1 MAGKV
6 SIGYTVVD
14 TNSKTV
20 ALTGNP
26 NKLIKGHSNA
36 YVNMTAT
43 SSIGA
48 AFDLDFLI
56 IRNGEKEQRV
66 EGAFNNVTSN
76 IFEFSAED
84 EYGNIG
90 TARYVAPMVD
100 YEDVTCQISNNAPD
114 GNGNMTVSCSGTW
127 FNGSFGAKTNTLKVE
142 YRYAVIGSSAYTDW
156 TSMGVVTSGN
166 SYVADA
172 YVSGLD
178 YQVAYDFE
186 VRATDELTSQPSNNG
201 VSGTPIFHWGKQ
213 DVTFE
218 VPVVFNSNTVGISYN
233 DLTDKPEIPDISN
246 MPNVE
251 ASAWDLYLFDCGNPS
266 YSARVGWYSRINNVV
281 TVGFYIK
288 ADISSGY
295 HANNVQIGR
304 LPYQTIISA
313 SGGGICSGTYTA
325 SDQNFQCFV
334 ADGLNHVISVRTQMC
349 NTTTSSNSPNYP
361 YNMSTEWHHLK
372 TSAGGCCYPVGGGE
386 ITLSGT
392 ITYLAA
398 L

>member
-1 MAGKV
+1 MAGTV

-14 TNSKTV
+14 ANSKTV

-48 AFDLDFLI
+48 AFDLDLLI
-56 IRNGEKEQRV
+56 IRNGEKHQRG
-66 EGAFNNVTSN
+66 EGVFNNVTSN

-100 YEDVTCQISNNAPD
+100 YENVTCQISNNAPD

-127 FNGSFGAKTNTLKVE
+127 FNGSFGTKTNTLKVE

-156 TSMGVVTSGN
+156 TSMGVFTSGN

-186 VRATDELTSQPSNNG
+186 VRATDELTSQSSNNG
-201 VSGTPIFHWGKQ
+201 VSGTPIFHWGKN

-218 VPVVFNSNTVGISYN
+218 VPVVFNSSAGGISYN

-246 MPNVE
+246 MPNVN
-251 ASAWDLYLFDCGNPS
+251 AHWWSPQLSGCGYPS
-266 YSARVGWYSRINNVV
+266 FSFRGGWYSKIGSVV
-281 TVGFYIK
+281 IVGFYIK
-288 ADISSGY
+288 ADISGGY
-295 HANNVQIGR
+295 HANNVIITG
-304 LPYQTIISA
+304 LPAESPLYLYPPIMPA
-313 SGGGICSGTYTA
+313 SGGGICSGAYTA
-325 SDQNFQCFV
+325 SDQNFQGFV
-334 ADGLNHVISVRTQMC
+334 AETSGEITARTQMC
-349 NTTTSSNSPNYP
+349 NTVPNAYD
-361 YNMSTEWHHLK
+361 MSEWHNLK
-372 TSAGGCCYPVGGGE
+372 TSAGGCCYPYGGGQ

-392 ITYLAA
+392 ITYFTY
-398 L
+398 